1 MIMAS
6 EPNTSEASER
16 DTLEMPR
23 PTVAPLVLSAGVALV
38 GAGIVFGVVLTIV
51 GALILAVGLGIWIG
65 QLLPGQGHVH
75 EPRALP
81 ANRAQPPAPV
91 LGAVEQLRAGMPGYR
106 LRLPVAVHPTSAG
119 VKGGIVGGLVMPIP
133 ALLWGVFSGHGPWY
147 PVNLL
152 AGMVLPGLGETSVE
166 ELQEFHLTLFV
177 AALVIHAAM
186 SLVIGLVYGV
196 LMPMLPEL
204 PKPLA
209 WGGLLMPLL
218 WTAVTFSLMRLV
230 NPTLDQGVHW
240 PSFIL
245 CQFIY
250 GVVTALVFM
259 WAPSPDPRLRGVLGG
274 IAGGLVMPAPAL
286 LWGVVNGFGPWYPV
300 NLLAGLVVPGLNA
313 VPTAELQQFNPTWF
327 ASALVIHAI
336 LSCSFGFANGLL
348 LPRVPRIA
356 APLAWGG
363 LLLPLV
369 WTALSYSLMGVTN
382 PVLQERVSWPWF
394 VVSQFVFGVAAAVVV
409 LRSEMI
415 LIPPAGLGPDR
426 VADFIEG
433 SEREQP

>member
-1 MIMAS
+1 MAS
-6 EPNTSEASER
+6 DPNSSEAAEP
-16 DTLEMPR
+16 DTVEMPR
-23 PTVAPLVLSAGVALV
+23 PTVAPLVLAAGVALL
-38 GAGIVFGVVLTIV
+38 GAGIVFGVALAIV

-65 QLLPGQGHVH
+65 QLLPGQGHVR
-75 EPRALP
+75 EPQALP
-81 ANRAQPPAPV
+81 VDRAQPPAPV

-119 VKGGIVGGLVMPIP
+119 VKGGVLGGLVMPIP
-133 ALLWGVFSGHGPWY
+133 ALLWGAFSGHGLWY

-152 AGMVLPGLGETSVE
+152 AGMALPGLNDMSIEQ
-166 ELQEFHLTLFV
+166 LQEFHVTLFF

-218 WTAVTFSLMRLV
+218 WTAVSFSLMSLV
-230 NPTLDQGVHW
+230 NPTLNRDVHW

-245 CQFIY
+245 CQFFF
-250 GVVTALVFM
+250 GVIAALVFM
-259 WAPSPDPRLRGVLGG
+259 RAPAADPRLSGVLGG

-313 VPTAELQQFNPTWF
+313 VPTAELEQFNPTWF
-327 ASALVIHAI
+327 AAALAIHAT
-336 LSCSFGFANGLL
+336 LSCTFGFANGLL
-348 LPRVPRIA
+348 LPRVPPIP

-363 LLLPLV
+363 LLLPLI
-369 WTALSYSLMGVTN
+369 WTGVSYGLMGVTN

-394 VVSQFVFGVAAAVVV
+394 VVSQFTFGVAAAVVV
-409 LRSEMI
+409 QRSEMI
-415 LIPPAGLGPDR
+415 PIPPAGTGPDR
-426 VADFIEG
+426 
-433 SEREQP
+433 

>member
-1 MIMAS
+1 MAS
-6 EPNTSEASER
+6 EPSTSGAQER
-16 DTLEMPR
+16 DALEMPR
-23 PTVAPLVLSAGVALV
+23 PTVAPLVLAAGVALF
-38 GAGIVFGVVLTIV
+38 GAGVVFGLALTIV
-51 GALILAVGLGIWIG
+51 GALVLAVGLGIWIG

-81 ANRAQPPAPV
+81 ADRAPPPAPM

-152 AGMVLPGLGETSVE
+152 AGMVLPGLGDMSVE
-166 ELQEFHLTLFV
+166 QLQEFNLTLFTF
-177 AALVIHAAM
+177 ALVIHAAM
-186 SLVIGLVYGV
+186 SLVIGLLYGV
-196 LMPMLPEL
+196 LMPTLPSI

-218 WTAVTFSLMRLV
+218 WTAVTFSLMSLV
-230 NPTLDQGVHW
+230 NPLLDQAVDW

-245 CQFIY
+245 CQFIF
-250 GVVTALVFM
+250 GVVAALVFM
-259 WAPSPDPRLRGVLGG
+259 QARGLDPRVSGVLGG
-274 IAGGLVMPAPAL
+274 IAGALVMPLPAL
-286 LWGVVNGFGPWYPV
+286 LWGVLNGFGPWYPV
-300 NLLAGLVVPGLNA
+300 NLLAALVNPGMDAL
-313 VPTAELQQFNPTWF
+313 PTPQLQQFNPAWL
-327 ASALVIHAI
+327 AAAIVIHAV
-336 LSCSFGFANGLL
+336 LSCSIGLANGLL
-348 LPRVPRIA
+348 LPRVPPIP

-369 WTALSYSLMGVTN
+369 WTALSYSLMGVAN

-394 VVSQFVFGVAAAVVV
+394 IVSQFVFGVAAAAVV
-409 LRSEMI
+409 LRSGMI
-415 LIPPAGLGPDR
+415 PIPPAGLGPDR
-426 VADFIEG
+426 VADFIAG
-433 SEREQP
+433 QGREQP